1 MSEEKSS
8 QNKSADEHKI
18 PVLEW
23 IAAAIGLILVSAAI
37 GFVFYQALFFESNPP
52 SIIITIESVTPNG
65 SGYLVA
71 FKAANN
77 GDKTAASVAIEGELK
92 KGAESIEKSGVTIG
106 YVPSYSETNGG
117 LFFSKNPQE
126 FDLQIRATGYQQP

>member
-8 QNKSADEHKI
+8 QNKSAEEHKI

-23 IAAAIGLILVSAAI
+23 IAAAVGFVLVSGAI
-37 GFVFYQALFFESNPP
+37 GFVFYQALFFESKPP
-52 SIIITIESVTPNG
+52 NISITIESVTPNDA
-65 SGYLVA
+65 GYLVA
-71 FKAANN
+71 FKAAND

-92 KGAESIEKSGVTIG
+92 SGDESVEKSGVTIG

-126 FDLQIRATGYQQP
+126 FDLKIRATGYQQP